1 MFSVHFHGTG
11 IGYSLKKIGRYF
23 LVKVAKKSIQT
34 EMLWENKELTM
45 AKKLIKNIF
54 NIHP

>member
-1 MFSVHFHGTG
+1 MVSMGD
-11 IGYSLKKIGRYF
+11 SEWYF

-45 AKKLIKNIF
+45 AKKLIKKHF
-54 NIHP
+54 